1 VLLVGVC
8 CREGFVTLP
17 EVGCKPNKTTIEP
30 IKIINLVQ
38 TQPKNYQIKGQ
49 NQLIF
54 KQEMPEDIRRIEL
67 LEDLL
72 KTLANTR

>member
-1 VLLVGVC
+1 
-8 CREGFVTLP
+8 
-17 EVGCKPNKTTIEP
+17 
-30 IKIINLVQ
+30 VQ

>member
-17 EVGCKPNKTTIEP
+17 EVCCKHWEGLQ
-30 IKIINLVQ
+30 NL
-38 TQPKNYQIKGQ
+38 PYNYQIKGQ